1 MKRYLLL
8 LLGIMIATIV
18 MAADVITKKNGTT
31 IQCQVIKV
39 GRTEVEYRNIKNLNG
54 PVYAIDLTEISS
66 IKYENGGTDKFGEQ
80 SVITTNTGQRTL
92 TDGELMRMYN
102 KMDMHPGRGLK
113 IGGIIVAG
121 IGLAAITVAG
131 VSTEGFGYWDDHMSK
146 GAEMGFLGVGIVGLC
161 SGGVMYYLGH
171 RKSEERFGYT
181 PFFQQDFQLGNN
193 ALLTADVNMI
203 NDNITHDKSLGMG
216 LRFTF

>member
-1 MKRYLLL
+1 
-8 LLGIMIATIV
+8 MITTIV

-31 IQCQVIKV
+31 IQCKVIKV
-39 GRTEVEYRNIKNLNG
+39 GRTEVEYKNITNLNG

-80 SVITTNTGQRTL
+80 SVITNNAGQRSM

-102 KMDMHPGRGLK
+102 NQNESYKKQGK
-113 IGGIIVAG
+113 IYKILAYSVAG
-121 IGLAAITVAG
+121 IGI
-131 VSTEGFGYWDDHMSK
+131 VSS
-146 GAEMGFLGVGIVGLC
+146 
-161 SGGVMYYLGH
+161 
-171 RKSEERFGYT
+171 
-181 PFFQQDFQLGNN
+181 
-193 ALLTADVNMI
+193 ALLVKNADHPDAFEKYVPACVGVVSGITLYLVGNYKVQQAKRFDVMSLFMQDIKLNNNSVLIADVNII

>member
-8 LLGIMIATIV
+8 LLGIMITTIV

-31 IQCQVIKV
+31 IQCKVIKV
-39 GRTEVEYRNIKNLNG
+39 GRTEVEYKNIKNLNG

-102 KMDMHPGRGLK
+102 KMSYTSDGKSWK
-113 IGGIIVAG
+113 ITGYILGG
-121 IGLAAITVAG
+121 IGLAGCIATGIHNIDHDDLAIYYIIGGSLAVAG
-131 VSTEGFGYWDDHMSK
+131 TTCYLIGRNKQKKYERYSYSPLFLQEFQFG
-146 GAEMGFLGVGIVGLC
+146 
-161 SGGVMYYLGH
+161 
-171 RKSEERFGYT
+171 
-181 PFFQQDFQLGNN
+181 GNSV
-193 ALLTADVNMI
+193 LTADVNMI